1 MTEGIKTPGVLGLG
15 GVFVRA
21 ADPAALGQWYAT
33 HLGVAIDAAW
43 NGTTL
48 VAKADDQ
55 TVFSFFRSDSDYF
68 ERGQQVMLNWRVS
81 DLAAMRQAL
90 IAGGVRVDERTE
102 SSDYGNFGWAWDSDG
117 NKLEL
122 WQPPA

>member
-48 VAKADDQ
+48 VAKTDDQ

-81 DLAAMRQAL
+81 DLAAMQQAL